1 METLIITGGSSGIG
15 AAVARLA
22 AVRGCA
28 MAISYS
34 NDDAAAYAIVAE
46 VGSLGGNAIAVKG
59 DVSQER
65 DVIELFATATRELG
79 SITALVNNAGIT
91 GPLLRLD
98 EMDVATIERVLAV
111 NVTGSLL
118 CAREA
123 VRRMSTRHG
132 GAGGS
137 IVNLSSVASRLG
149 SGGEFIHY
157 AVSKGAIDTLTIGL
171 AREVA
176 TASAVKMYVCNVMTQ
191 PGETDSLTASEH
203 VAALLANAGERV
215 CDYVIVND
223 QLPSRLLN
231 AYAEEGQTPVIP
243 DADRIKAMGL
253 QPVRAQVISETINVR
268 HDPSRLAHVVLGII
282 DRAVAQRASYV
293 KTGPDRDANAIA

>member
-22 AVRGCA
+22 AVRGYA

-34 NDDAAAYAIVAE
+34 NDDAAAYGVVAE
-46 VGSLGGNAIAVKG
+46 VGSLGGSAIAVKG

-79 SITALVNNAGIT
+79 PITALVNNAGIT
-91 GPLLRLD
+91 GPLARLD
-98 EMDVATIERVLAV
+98 EMDIATIERVLAV

-132 GAGGS
+132 GTGGS
-137 IVNLSSVASRLG
+137 IVNLSSVAARLG

-176 TASAVKMYVCNVMTQ
+176 LEGIRVNAVS
-191 PGETDSLTASEH
+191 PGLIDTDIHAKSGSPDRATR
-203 VAALLANAGERV
+203 LAPNIPLQRPGR
-215 CDYVIVND
+215 
-223 QLPSRLLN
+223 
-231 AYAEEGQTPVIP
+231 AEE
-243 DADRIKAMGL
+243 
-253 QPVRAQVISETINVR
+253 
-268 HDPSRLAHVVLGII
+268 
-282 DRAVAQRASYV
+282 VAEAILWLLSPAASYV
-293 KTGPDRDANAIA
+293 TGANLDVSGGR

>member
-22 AVRGCA
+22 AVRGYA
-28 MAISYS
+28 MALSYS
-34 NDDAAAYAIVAE
+34 NDDAAAYAVVAE

-59 DVSQER
+59 DVSKEA

-79 SITALVNNAGIT
+79 PITALVNNAGIT
-91 GPLLRLD
+91 GPLARLD
-98 EMDVATIERVLAV
+98 EMDVATIEHVLAV

-176 TASAVKMYVCNVMTQ
+176 TEGIRVNAVSPGLIDTDIHAKSGSADRATRLAPNIPLKR
-191 PGETDSLTASEH
+191 PG
-203 VAALLANAGERV
+203 R
-215 CDYVIVND
+215 
-223 QLPSRLLN
+223 
-231 AYAEEGQTPVIP
+231 AEE
-243 DADRIKAMGL
+243 
-253 QPVRAQVISETINVR
+253 
-268 HDPSRLAHVVLGII
+268 
-282 DRAVAQRASYV
+282 VAEAILWLLSPAASYV
-293 KTGPDRDANAIA
+293 TGANLDVSGGR